1 MKVSTLFFP
10 FIKTTDYND
19 VLSLANKIY
28 NNYRNNVYINLKK
41 DVLYSITPN
50 ADIQDEEKNYNNLT
64 SDKLLIQLG
73 NVKGFVG
80 IEGPYLNNL
89 LPPSY
94 FEILDI
100 FKYYN
105 LNLMH
110 SHPCINLTVDNL
122 GKHVDY
128 GRKHCCAINITLQ
141 DFGSNFII
149 YDQDNNSKTFNSYQS
164 ILFLPGLYHELNNN
178 TNNLKVLI
186 TFSILNNYDEV
197 YKALNSYVRST

>member
-41 DVLYSITPN
+41 GVLYSITPN

-64 SDKLLIQLG
+64 SDKLLIQVG
-73 NVKGFVG
+73 TVKGFMG

-89 LPPSY
+89 LPQSY

-100 FKYYN
+100 FKHHN

-122 GKHVDY
+122 AKHVDY
-128 GRKHCCAINITLQ
+128 GRKHCCAVNITLQ

-164 ILFLPGLYHELNNN
+164 ILFFPGLYHELNNN